1 MGTDTNDCGKVAEL
15 LGVKTFLNEFVAY
28 IRMKDLIE
36 NRKTLNNYTDFYS
49 ITDWHWQNDNIVLN
63 ITGEVL
69 KGGALSVSFSFT
81 HIVS

>member
-1 MGTDTNDCGKVAEL
+1 MGTDTGDCGKVAEL

-36 NRKTLNNYTDFYS
+36 NRKTLNNYTEFYHT
-49 ITDWHWQNDNIVLN
+49 TDWHWQNDNIVLN

-69 KGGALSVSFSFT
+69 KGGALSVS
-81 HIVS
+81 